1 MHTGVLPILEG
12 WLQMEGKV
20 SRIQAAYKN
29 LLTQDRF
36 NPTGEAVFIN
46 IWQRTR
52 RPHSTWQKSNFL
64 DNSYLA
70 IVLSSNN
77 FLSMH
82 SLL

>member
-36 NPTGEAVFIN
+36 NPTGEAVFID
-46 IWQRTR
+46 IWR
-52 RPHSTWQKSNFL
+52 
-64 DNSYLA
+64 
-70 IVLSSNN
+70 
-77 FLSMH
+77 
-82 SLL
+82 